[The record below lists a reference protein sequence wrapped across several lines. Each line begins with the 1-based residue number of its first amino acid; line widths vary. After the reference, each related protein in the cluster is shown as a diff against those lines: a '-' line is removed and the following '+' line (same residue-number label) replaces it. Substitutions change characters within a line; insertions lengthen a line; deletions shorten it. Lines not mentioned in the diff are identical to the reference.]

1 MLFRSYANNHSI
13 LIDDDYDNIED
24 FKKAGG
30 IGILHKNAED
40 TINQLK
46 QMPNLHKKWHLENTT
61 LNPEFWDGKILKS
74 DIQQKLLQHAKYF
87 YKQTELQA
95 PIIDIIIIGSSAGY
109 NWTPT
114 SDIDVHIV
122 IDFKQ
127 INKDVDLVKNY
138 LNNLRTTWN
147 EKHNIKINNHD
158 VEVYIQDKDHPNRS
172 HGIYSILKNVWLK
185 EPKLEGAILDKD
197 EVLRKYRDFKSEIVS
212 VISSKDPTKM
222 KLLVRKITD
231 YRNDGLAT
239 TGEFGLPNVVYK
251 LLRKRKDIEKL
262 YDAIARAEDA
272 KLSLTT
278 N

>member
-1 MLFRSYANNHSI
+1 M
-13 LIDDDYDNIED
+13 
-24 FKKAGG
+24 
-30 IGILHKNAED
+30 
-40 TINQLK
+40 
-46 QMPNLHKKWHLENTT
+46 
-61 LNPEFWDGKILKS
+61 
-74 DIQQKLLQHAKYF
+74 
-87 YKQTELQA
+87 
-95 PIIDIIIIGSSAGY
+95 
-109 NWTPT
+109 
-114 SDIDVHIV
+114 
-122 IDFKQ
+122 
-127 INKDVDLVKNY
+127 VKNY

-197 EVLRKYRDFKSEIVS
+197 EVLRKYRNFKSEIVS
-212 VISSKDPTKM
+212 AISSKDPTKM